1 MSTPLPIYSG
11 IKRQSGF
18 ALVIAL
24 SLMAFVL
31 LLLLSITS
39 FVAVEQQ
46 GSNIAKQQLSARQ
59 NALAGLQVAMG
70 ELQLRVGPDQ
80 RATASADILD
90 ADNNPYT
97 LVWHSDPT
105 KIWDSTASDWVTG
118 GDSPDFAL
126 PLMSVDPS
134 TLGSLI
140 GSNGKFD
147 EAKLGND
154 AVELM
159 KVSNP
164 SDGTLTALKA
174 EKRPI
179 SDANGAVSGN
189 YAWVAQDESLKANL
203 APEHAAY
210 ITIDKSG
217 AVVDENHSMALA
229 ETSRRLSVF
238 PYANPAGATI
248 DGSTPFSGLD
258 PQDPDQAAELQKS
271 SGLADLLASGLLTP
285 SSTNGK
291 TTGEILAPYQNH
303 FTLNSKGVLADSKNG
318 GLRRDLSRGLD
329 DQYFEKLHE
338 VPVFGVDR
346 DGTVTADGI
355 NEPVGDQWKFF
366 RDYYN
371 FYRPVDDGLV
381 SDLSAKNIFYGLDD
395 VTSPNPS
402 TRMRITNEDGSSRIN
417 DLYQR
422 YGTTPAYSGL
432 ITPTTLDNPYDS
444 SLNQDSWFMFTP
456 QLRPVVL
463 KKTIKIGLQSRQTT
477 SADFPDPADAGKIGK
492 YVLQFKVYPSI
503 VLWNPYNVTIDLD
516 PSASDNPLAGGEVV
530 KFDVDGNINIVFDIN
545 GDPDKTYQIGIG
557 SIAPGLIALSPQNFS
572 AMNQSSE
579 MPPGQVWVLGLGD
592 SYTSTLE
599 PWGPGDLDPDGNPIW
614 RHLNATTPV
623 AGSTGQHTPNNN
635 LPLFP
640 ASSGNNV
647 KESNGIIYTN
657 SYYPTGYRTTTD
669 PNTGE
674 VAVDTGTIKWEEVY
688 FDATDN
694 ITIKESTYTN
704 PNFPGHPYDQ
714 FNSYSWAGMVSDTI
728 WNHLHKVFH
737 MNENSDLI
745 ITEEEVPLGSV
756 SQLVDG
762 DLFPFYQVDFR
773 GRTLSSEPGGSNGYG
788 NPAFPSF
795 ANVNFLGTSPL
806 PIRRQDTTGDVKAL
820 YIPERISLQT
830 PMDALPARETS
841 DGSGFFGGSFED
853 DGNSASRISLYDLP
867 RHPIISI
874 CDFRNLALGWYEDAP
889 PRPIGASW
897 SNATLSDLSNPYIRS
912 HEPNG
917 HNAGGGNF
925 SNGAGCD
932 TSYFYNDTLF
942 DRYFFSGIP
951 SEERDNESNLRDQ
964 TFPYGQV
971 FSQDSIDE
979 RKPLANTRLSYY
991 GAPDL
996 EDLRDPINDV
1006 ADTADN
1012 GFEKAAAFLMIDGA
1026 FNVNS
1031 TSPAAWQA
1039 VLSGFR
1045 NQAVNGVNETYDSVK
1060 TYTGSGSP
1068 FVDNFVPSADDDNL
1082 FAGHRRLSDPE
1093 VESLS
1098 TSLTTEIRDR
1108 GVALSLGKFVNR
1120 DLNGTDDSQQMSRID
1135 KAIKDV
1141 GLNSSQRITDSTDVE
1156 VDVSSRPDL
1165 EAAGESTAKIFAAN
1179 LAQETGAG
1187 LPGYLK
1193 QQDIL
1198 RPLAPIMTTR
1208 GDTFVIRVY
1217 GESVNAVTNEITGKA
1232 WCEAVVQRVPDY
1244 VDDSTD
1250 AWDIPTAGS
1259 LNEKFGR
1266 RFKIIQ
1272 FRWLDRN
1279 DVSS

>member
-1 MSTPLPIYSG
+1 
-11 IKRQSGF
+11 
-18 ALVIAL
+18 
-24 SLMAFVL
+24 MAFVL

-39 FVAVEQQ
+39 FVVVEQQ
-46 GSNIAKQQLSARQ
+46 SANIAKQQLAAKQ
-59 NALAGLQVAMG
+59 NALLSLQIALG
-70 ELQLRVGPDQ
+70 GLQLRVGPDQ

-90 ADNNPYT
+90 SSNNPYT

-105 KIWDSTASDWVTG
+105 KSWDSTTNDWSDS
-118 GDSPDFAL
+118 GDTADFAL
-126 PLMSVDPS
+126 PLLSVDPAKLN
-134 TLGSLI
+134 TLI
-140 GSNGKFD
+140 KNKGKFD
-147 EAKLGND
+147 ELALDNT
-154 AVELM
+154 ASAAIELM
-159 KVSNP
+159 AIANP
-164 SDGTLTALKA
+164 SDGTLTSLKA
-174 EKRPI
+174 ERRPLT
-179 SDANGAVSGN
+179 DAQGDTIGN

-203 APEHAAY
+203 KTEHGGY
-210 ITIDKSG
+210 V
-217 AVVDENHSMALA
+217 AVDDGGDLVDASHDMVLA

-238 PYANPAGATI
+238 PYANAAGVTI
-248 DGSTPFSGLD
+248 EGKQAFSAID
-258 PQDPDQAAELQKS
+258 PVAAGIPNPDYFDRLEKAS
-271 SGLADLLASGLLTP
+271 SLNDLISSGLLTP
-285 SSTNGK
+285 AS
-291 TTGEILAPYQNH
+291 TTGTKAEQLAPYQNS
-303 FTLNSKGVLADSKNG
+303 FTLYSKGVLADAKNG

-346 DGTVTADGI
+346 DGKKADGI

-371 FYRPVDDGLV
+371 FYRPVDDGLAN
-381 SDLSAKNIFYGLDD
+381 DLNDKKNTFYGLND

-422 YGTTPAYSGL
+422 FGTTPAYSGS
-432 ITPTTLDNPYDS
+432 ITPTTLNNPHDS
-444 SLNQDSWFMFTP
+444 SINQDSWFMFTP

-463 KKTIKIGLQSRQTT
+463 KKTIKIGLQTRQTT
-477 SADFPDPADAGKIGK
+477 SSDFTDPNDENIGK

-503 VLWNPYNVTIDLD
+503 VLWNPYNVTIDLA
-516 PSASDNPLAGGEVV
+516 PSASDNPLAKGEVI
-530 KFDVDGNINIVFDIN
+530 KFDVGGNITIVFDIN
-545 GDPDKTYQIGIG
+545 GGAETYEIGIG

-592 SYTSTLE
+592 SYSSTLE
-599 PWGPGDLDPDGNPIW
+599 PWGPKNSDGTPKLDPDGDPIW
-614 RHLNATTPV
+614 RHLNPSRPIAL
-623 AGSTGQHTPNNN
+623 STGQETPTGS

-647 KESNGIIYTN
+647 RESNGIIYTN

-669 PNTGE
+669 PITGE
-674 VAVDTGTIKWEEVY
+674 VTVDTGTTKWEEVY
-688 FDATDN
+688 FNAGDT
-694 ITIKESTYTN
+694 ITIKKSTYKN
-704 PNFPGHPYDQ
+704 PNFPDHPYDK
-714 FNSYSWAGMVSDTI
+714 FNSYRWAGMVSDTI

-737 MNENSDLI
+737 KNENSDLI

-756 SQLVDG
+756 SQLIDG

-773 GRTLSSEPGGSNGYG
+773 GRTLSSEDGGSNGYG

-795 ANVNFLGTSPL
+795 ANVNFLGTYPL
-806 PIRRQDTTGDVKAL
+806 PVKRQDTTGDVKAL

-867 RHPIISI
+867 RHPIVSI
-874 CDFRNLALGWYEDAP
+874 CDFRNLSLGWYEDGP

-897 SNATLSDLSNPYIRS
+897 PNATLSDLSDPYIRS

-917 HNAGGGNF
+917 HNTGGGNF
-925 SNGAGCD
+925 NNGAGCD

-942 DRYFFSGIP
+942 DSYFFSGIS
-951 SEERDNESNLRDQ
+951 SEARDNDSNLRNQ
-964 TFPYGQV
+964 TFPFGQT
-971 FSQDSIDE
+971 FTQDSIDQ

-991 GAPDL
+991 GTPPL
-996 EDLRDPINDV
+996 EDLRDPINEVDK
-1006 ADTADN
+1006 AADN
-1012 GFEKAAAFLMIDGA
+1012 GFEKTAAFLMIDGA

-1031 TSPAAWQA
+1031 TSPEAWQA

-1045 NQAVNGVNETYDSVK
+1045 EHAINGVNETYESVK

-1082 FAGHRRLSDPE
+1082 FAGHRRLSDIE
-1093 VESLS
+1093 IATLS
-1098 TSLTTEIRDR
+1098 TSLATQIRDR
-1108 GVALSLGKFVNR
+1108 GVAHSLGKFANR
-1120 DLNGTDDSQQMSRID
+1120 DLNGTDDAQQMSRID
-1135 KAIKDV
+1135 KAIKSA
-1141 GLNSSQRITDSTDVE
+1141 GLNSSQRIADSTNTE
-1156 VDVSSRPDL
+1156 SDVSSRPDL
-1165 EAAGESTAKIFAAN
+1165 EAGGESTAKIFAAN
-1179 LAQETGAG
+1179 LTQETGAG

-1208 GDTFVIRVY
+1208 GDTFVIRAY
-1217 GESVNAVTNEITGKA
+1217 GETVNSMTNEITGKA

-1244 VDDSTD
+1244 LDDSID
-1250 AWDIPTAGS
+1250 AWDMPTTGS

-1272 FRWLDRN
+1272 FRWLDH
-1279 DVSS
+1279 DDISS